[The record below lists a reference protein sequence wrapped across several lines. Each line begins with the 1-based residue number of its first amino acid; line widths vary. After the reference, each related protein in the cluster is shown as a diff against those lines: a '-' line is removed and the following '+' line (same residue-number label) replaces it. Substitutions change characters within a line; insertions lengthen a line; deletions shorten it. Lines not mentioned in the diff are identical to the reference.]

1 MYLYIKLQ
9 QCHKTVHQYKGGSLL
24 VSVLDTHVSC
34 QLAICAPAKL
44 TPSNVAKQQHQDLQ
58 DQRYGDN
65 RNISCIVPPFSL

>member
-1 MYLYIKLQ
+1 MYLYIKFQ
-9 QCHKTVHQYKGGSLL
+9 QCQKTVHQYKGGSLL